1 MKTEAKEINGCQTK
15 KDGLRKAICNPPK
28 FHKGK
33 TNNRAYN
40 NIKTK
45 IIKEHNSSV
54 LLSNWMGFIRV
65 ATGAERFLIFS
76 LLEICFSQSQQ
87 RDELLVRDE
96 TFHRAKWHSPVFIFF
111 FIPPPQRGKADLSLK
126 DPKSRNDSS
135 YPWGSPSY
143 IMQRVNFT
151 MVHAG
156 KLGLIQITNCLSLG
170 RNQLWKNRRQRQTQ
184 YLKDASGPREG
195 PVVPWCFQQS

>member
-15 KDGLRKAICNPPK
+15 KDGLRKTIFNPPK

-33 TNNRAYN
+33 TNNREYN

-54 LLSNWMGFIRV
+54 LLSNWMGFISV

-76 LLEICFSQSQQ
+76 LLEIRLSQSQQ

-96 TFHRAKWHSPVFIFF
+96 NFHRAKWHSPVFIFF
-111 FIPPPQRGKADLSLK
+111 CIPPPQRGKADHSLK
-126 DPKSRNDSS
+126 DPKSRKDSFYS
-135 YPWGSPSY
+135 GGSPNY

-156 KLGLIQITNCLSLG
+156 KPGLIQITNCLSLG
-170 RNQLWKNRRQRQTQ
+170 RNHFEKAEDRGRP
-184 YLKDASGPREG
+184 SI
-195 PVVPWCFQQS
+195 